1 MSEGFCTL
9 CNIDVPSFEGLSQCP
24 NCRTRNRPCAHED
37 DLTVKLNRHELH
49 ILCVWAERWGM
60 KIVDEEEDGGPG
72 VIYAIVHRL
81 KQRNAELADASLTLA
96 DEMDAL
102 RDAGYN
108 FETNIPG
115 VEDNP
120 ND

>member
-1 MSEGFCTL
+1 MAEGFCTL

-24 NCRTRNRPCAHED
+24 NCGTRNRPCAHEN
-37 DLTVKLNRHELH
+37 DLTVKVNLHELH

-60 KIVDEEEDGGPG
+60 SITEEEDGGPG
-72 VIYAIVHRL
+72 IIYAIVHRL
-81 KQRNAELADASLTLA
+81 KHHNEKLADASLTLA

-108 FETNIPG
+108 FETNLPG
-115 VEDNP
+115 IEDNL
-120 ND
+120 DD